1 MIRKIYVI
9 HDSGVCLYDFDFLA
23 IGRDH
28 TGYDPQLI
36 SGFFVALFQFG
47 ESQITNIEGAAH
59 VNFIAFKN
67 LNYYFEKVKN
77 MFVVIEMD
85 QSDKNFAQ
93 EDARAVM
100 DYTVDLYQDYVAKG
114 FFDKLSSEFHHNS
127 NFEVQIKD
135 FIAQQMRQKL
145 FNQSITP

>member
-23 IGRDH
+23 SGKDRS
-28 TGYDPQLI
+28 GYDPQLI

-47 ESQITNIEGAAH
+47 ESTITNVDGAAH

-85 QSDKNFAQ
+85 QTDKNFAQ
-93 EDARAVM
+93 EDARAVI
-100 DYTVDLYQDYVAKG
+100 DYTVDLYQEFVTKG
-114 FFDKLSSEFHHNS
+114 FFDKFSAEFHHNAD
-127 NFEVQIKD
+127 FEGQIKE
-135 FIAQQMRQKL
+135 FIAHQMRQKL
-145 FNQSITP
+145 INQSITP